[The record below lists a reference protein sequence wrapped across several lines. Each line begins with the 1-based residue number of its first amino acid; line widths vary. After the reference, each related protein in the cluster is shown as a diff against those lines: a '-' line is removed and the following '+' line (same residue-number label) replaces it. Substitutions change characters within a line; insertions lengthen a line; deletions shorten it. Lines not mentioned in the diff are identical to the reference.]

1 MQVAG
6 FSSGA
11 ARAVITLAA
20 LVVVIA
26 GLRAASTIVV
36 PFLLAV
42 FIAILATP
50 AFVGMRS
57 KGVPSIIALLVL
69 IAAIAGVAF
78 LGGGLFASSVADFS
92 KKLPDYRQQLSQ
104 QRDVVVEWLN
114 EHEMEVG
121 DPVLKN
127 VLNPDAMVSLAGSAA
142 ASVSSM
148 LANMFLIVLIAV
160 FILLE
165 AAILPAKVRSL
176 PRMTDDTWL
185 RLQRIVAEVRNYVGV
200 KTILSLATGGLVAA
214 GLAIIGVNYAIPLGV
229 IAFLLNYVPNI
240 GSIVAAIPGV
250 LLALLDLGVG
260 AALACAAVYLV
271 INIVIGNII
280 EPRVMG
286 RRMGLSP
293 LVVLLSMIFWGWA
306 LGPAGML
313 LSVPLTMAV
322 KIVLERAEETQ
333 WIAILLG
340 PNPGAEPADAGD
352 SSG

>member
-1 MQVAG
+1 MQVTG

-11 ARAVITLAA
+11 ARALITLAA

-36 PFLLAV
+36 PLLLAV

-57 KGVPSIIALLVL
+57 RGVPSIIALLVL
-69 IAAIAGVAF
+69 IAAIAGAAF
-78 LGGGLFASSVADFS
+78 LGGGLFARSVADFT
-92 KKLPDYRQQLSQ
+92 KDLPKYREQLTEQ
-104 QRDVVVEWLN
+104 KNGFVEWLN
-114 EHEMEVG
+114 EHELGIG
-121 DPVLKN
+121 DPVLEN

-142 ASVSSM
+142 ASVSGM

-176 PRMTDDTWL
+176 PHMTDDTWS
-185 RLQRIVAEVRNYVGV
+185 RLQRIVAEVRRYVGM
-200 KTILSLATGGLVAA
+200 KTILSLVTGGLVAL
-214 GLAIIGVNYAIPLGV
+214 GLAIIGVDYAIPLGV

-240 GSIVAAIPGV
+240 GSIIAAIPAV
-250 LLALLDLGVG
+250 LLALLEFGIG
-260 AALACAAVYLV
+260 KSLACAGVYLV
-271 INIVIGNII
+271 INVLIGNII

-286 RRMGLSP
+286 HRMGLSP

-322 KIVLERAEETQ
+322 KIVLERAEETR

-340 PNPGAEPADAGD
+340 PNPGAEPADAGE